1 MITFE
6 GVTKRYPGGTVAL
19 DDVSLECPTGRITVF
34 VGTSG
39 GGKTTALRTINRM
52 VEPTSGRVLIDGRD
66 VRERKP
72 AELRRGIGYVIQHAG
87 LFPHRT
93 IIDNIAT
100 VPYLLSWNKKE
111 ARDRAAELMKR
122 VGLDPSMGKRYPFQL
137 SGGQQQRVGV
147 ARALA
152 ADPPIML
159 MDEPFSA
166 VDPVVRAELQDEFLR
181 LQDELH
187 KTIVFVTHDIDEAI
201 KLGDRI
207 AVFQTGGRLVQLDS
221 PENILAHPA
230 DDFVARLHRPE
241 PRHPHPV
248 LRGHGRAPAERPRD
262 PPGERRRGGGRR
274 AGVGARRR
282 RRAAAPRLGP
292 PGGGRRAARGGAAQP
307 GRPHLPGRRRLGAG
321 RAGRGRPVPVRAG
334 GRRRRHRRGG
344 GTAAGT
350 DLLAVPTHG
359 TRTAN
364 GAAEDDA
371 AVAEDDAVAE
381 ADGAEGDD
389 GAEAPSLSKDG
400 G

>member
-6 GVTKRYPGGTVAL
+6 GVTKRYTGGTVAL

-52 VEPTSGRVLIDGRD
+52 VEPTSGRVLIDGKD

-93 IIDNIAT
+93 ILDNIAT
-100 VPYLLSWNKKE
+100 VPYLLSWNKKK
-111 ARDRAAELMKR
+111 ARARALELMER
-122 VGLDPSMGKRYPFQL
+122 VGLDPAMGKRYPFQL

-181 LQDELH
+181 LQEELH

-207 AVFQTGGRLVQLDS
+207 AVFQTGGRLVQNDS
-221 PENILAHPA
+221 PENLLAHPA
-230 DDFVARLHRPE
+230 DDFVAGFIGQNRGIRTLSFAETSALRLSDDA
-241 PRHPHPV
+241 V
-248 LRGHGRAPAERPRD
+248 
-262 PPGERRRGGGRR
+262 
-274 AGVGARRR
+274 
-282 RRAAAPRLGP
+282 RAASAD
-292 PGGGRRAARGGAAQP
+292 AAQAA
-307 GRPHLPGRRRLGAG
+307 GADWVLVVDDDRRPLGWARPAQATGPLGKAKLSPVGPTFQVGGDSVRTALDAAVLSPSGLAVGVDEAG
-321 RAGRGRPVPVRAG
+321 AVV
-334 GRRRRHRRGG
+334 
-344 GTAAGT
+344 GTASGT

-359 TRTAN
+359 R
-364 GAAEDDA
+364 DA
-371 AVAEDDAVAE
+371 AVSDCSGQPGEPERPADPEETDAG
-381 ADGAEGDD
+381 GAG
-389 GAEAPSLSKDG
+389 
-400 G
+400 